1 VIDLHSFV
9 LVEVALTAAV
19 EAQLVGRHF
28 VRRNNKNFG
37 HQERIVGVGMARI
50 GRVVARDTVVR
61 KHDVVSEVSSL
72 Q

>member
-1 VIDLHSFV
+1 M
-9 LVEVALTAAV
+9 ALTAAV
-19 EAQLVGRHF
+19 KTQLVGRHF

-37 HQERIVGVGMARI
+37 HRERRIVGVGMARI
-50 GRVVARDTVVR
+50 GRAVARDTVVVR

>member
-1 VIDLHSFV
+1 
-9 LVEVALTAAV
+9 VALTAAV
-19 EAQLVGRHF
+19 QAQLVGRHF

-37 HQERIVGVGMARI
+37 HQERRIVRVGMARI

>member
-1 VIDLHSFV
+1 MT
-9 LVEVALTAAV
+9 LTAAV
-19 EAQLVGRHF
+19 KAQLVGRHF

-37 HQERIVGVGMARI
+37 HRERRIVGVGMARI

>member
-1 VIDLHSFV
+1 M
-9 LVEVALTAAV
+9 LVEVALTAVV

-37 HQERIVGVGMARI
+37 HQEWRIAGVGMARI
-50 GRVVARDTVVR
+50 GRVVRDTVVR
-61 KHDVVSEVSSL
+61 KHDVVSEVSYL

>member
-1 VIDLHSFV
+1 M
-9 LVEVALTAAV
+9 ALTAAV
-19 EAQLVGRHF
+19 KTQLVGRHF

-37 HQERIVGVGMARI
+37 HRERRIVGVGMARI
-50 GRVVARDTVVR
+50 GRAVARDTVVR

>member
-1 VIDLHSFV
+1 M

-37 HQERIVGVGMARI
+37 HQERRIAGVGMARI
-50 GRVVARDTVVR
+50 GRVVGDTAVR
-61 KHDVVSEVSSL
+61 KHDVVSEVSYL